1 MKWGAAVYAGW
12 VALVITGIIGGLGLA
27 FQQPWLFPSLGP
39 TIFIHTV
46 TPNQEAARPWN
57 TFVGHGIGAAAAFLS
72 LALFG
77 ALHAPSAMAAGH
89 VTLARVAASALAV
102 ALTIGGQIPVRAGHA
117 PATATTLLI
126 TLGGLPADFATVG
139 VLVIG
144 IGVST
149 LLCDWGRRAVL
160 REFSVLRSRRDEPV
174 RQSPST
180 PQTDEQR
187 LGPLDGERPVAEASS
202 TASTKSCPSSA

>member
-1 MKWGAAVYAGW
+1 MKLSEALYAGW
-12 VALVITGIIGGLGLA
+12 VALVITGIVGGLGLA

-46 TPNQEAARPWN
+46 TPQQEAARPWN

-77 ALHAPSAMAAGH
+77 ALHAPAAMIGGQVTAA
-89 VTLARVAASALAV
+89 RIAASALAV
-102 ALTIGGQIPVRAGHA
+102 ALTIGGQIPARAGHA

-126 TLGGLPADFATVG
+126 TLGGFPADLATIV

-144 IGVST
+144 VGMST
-149 LLCDWGRRAVL
+149 LLCDWGRRAVSY
-160 REFSVLRSRRDEPV
+160 EFRSLQDRRAKAARRASD
-174 RQSPST
+174 T
-180 PQTDEQR
+180 PPDN
-187 LGPLDGERPVAEASS
+187 
-202 TASTKSCPSSA
+202 

>member
-1 MKWGAAVYAGW
+1 MRLGAALYAGW
-12 VALVITGIIGGLGLA
+12 VALVITGIVGGLGLA

-72 LALFG
+72 LALLG
-77 ALHAPSAMAAGH
+77 ALHAPSAMAGGH
-89 VTLARVAASALAV
+89 VTASRIAASALAV
-102 ALTIGGQIPVRAGHA
+102 ALTIGGQIPARAGHA

-126 TLGGLPADFATVG
+126 TLGGFPADLATVG

-144 IGVST
+144 IGLST
-149 LLCDWGRRAVL
+149 LLCDWGRQAVSREFQFFRAVGG
-160 REFSVLRSRRDEPV
+160 RDSRR
-174 RQSPST
+174 
-180 PQTDEQR
+180 
-187 LGPLDGERPVAEASS
+187 RPPKAPPDA
-202 TASTKSCPSSA
+202 

>member
-1 MKWGAAVYAGW
+1 VKLGAALYAGW
-12 VALVITGIIGGLGLA
+12 VALVITGIVGGLGLA

-57 TFVGHGIGAAAAFLS
+57 TFVGHSIGAAAAFLS
-72 LALFG
+72 LGLFG

-89 VTLARVAASALAV
+89 VSASRIAASALAV
-102 ALTIGGQIPVRAGHA
+102 ALTIGGQIPARAGHA

-126 TLGGLPADFATVG
+126 TLGGFPADLATIA

-144 IGVST
+144 IGLST
-149 LLCDWGRRAVL
+149 LLCDWGRRAVGW
-160 REFSVLRSRRDEPV
+160 EFKFLLARNYGASRRFWKKPPNV
-174 RQSPST
+174 
-180 PQTDEQR
+180 
-187 LGPLDGERPVAEASS
+187 
-202 TASTKSCPSSA
+202 

>member
-1 MKWGAAVYAGW
+1 VKLGAAVYAGW
-12 VALVITGIIGGLGLA
+12 VALVITGIVGGLGLT

-77 ALHAPSAMAAGH
+77 ALHAPSAMIGGQ
-89 VTLARVAASALAV
+89 VDFARIAASALAV
-102 ALTIGGQIPVRAGHA
+102 ALTIGGQIPARAGHA

-126 TLGGLPADFATVG
+126 TLGGFPADLATIG
-139 VLVIG
+139 ILVIG
-144 IGVST
+144 IGMAT
-149 LLCDWGRRAVL
+149 LLCDWGRRAVSH
-160 REFSVLRSRRDEPV
+160 EFQFLRSGKD
-174 RQSPST
+174 
-180 PQTDEQR
+180 
-187 LGPLDGERPVAEASS
+187 
-202 TASTKSCPSSA
+202 K

>member
-1 MKWGAAVYAGW
+1 MKLGAALYAGW
-12 VALVITGIIGGLGLA
+12 VALVITGIVGGLGLA

-77 ALHAPSAMAAGH
+77 ALHAPSAMIGGQVAFS
-89 VTLARVAASALAV
+89 RIAASTLAV

-126 TLGGLPADFATVG
+126 TLGGFPADLATVG

-144 IGVST
+144 IGMAT
-149 LLCDWGRRAVL
+149 LLCDWGRRAVSYEFQFL
-160 REFSVLRSRRDEPV
+160 RTRSGKA
-174 RQSPST
+174 T
-180 PQTDEQR
+180 GQTSKAPTD
-187 LGPLDGERPVAEASS
+187 L
-202 TASTKSCPSSA
+202 